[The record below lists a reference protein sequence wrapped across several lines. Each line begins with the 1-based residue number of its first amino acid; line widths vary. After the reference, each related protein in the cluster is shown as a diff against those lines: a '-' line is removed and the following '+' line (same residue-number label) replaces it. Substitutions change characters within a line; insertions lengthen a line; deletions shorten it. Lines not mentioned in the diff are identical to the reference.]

1 GPSGWT
7 LFMVIISG
15 LLAVICSD
23 IGVKSTYGSPVDI
36 DGVRI
41 IPVAVAC
48 FGFGAGVGIP
58 SHEEKAEGS
67 GGGGGGMSVPVGAY
81 ITRDGTT
88 RFEPNT
94 IDLMA
99 VGVPLAWTTGRAL
112 TRIVKALKR

>member
-1 GPSGWT
+1 
-7 LFMVIISG
+7 MVNITG
-15 LLAVICSD
+15 QLAEIFSN

-48 FGFGAGVGIP
+48 VGFGAGEGIP

-67 GGGGGGMSVPVGAY
+67 GGGGGGMSVPVGEY

-88 RFEPNT
+88 LFEPNT
-94 IDLMA
+94 FARMA
-99 VGVPLAWTTGRAL
+99 VGVPFAWTSCRAL
-112 TRIVKALKR
+112 TCIVKAL

>member
-1 GPSGWT
+1 MVNIAGPLAE
-7 LFMVIISG
+7 LFSN
-15 LLAVICSD
+15 LAVE
-23 IGVKSTYGSPVDI
+23 STYGAPVDI

-41 IPVAVAC
+41 IPAAVAC
-48 FGFGAGVGIP
+48 LGFGAGEGIP

-94 IDLMA
+94 IALMA
-99 VGVPLAWTTGRAL
+99 VGVTLAWTTGRAL

>member
-1 GPSGWT
+1 VG
-7 LFMVIISG
+7 MVNITG
-15 LLAVICSD
+15 QLAEIFSN

-48 FGFGAGVGIP
+48 FGFGAGEGIP
-58 SHEEKAEGS
+58 RHEEKAEGS
-67 GGGGGGMSVPVGAY
+67 GGGGGGMSVPVGAD

-94 IDLMA
+94 IALMA